1 MFTFSLYCIYYSF
14 CISTLRHRPT
24 QTQRGIQTMGNTHT
38 NDLHER
44 GIHIRFNTR
53 DSLFRALFGDESRKK
68 NTLELY
74 NAINNSHYTDENDI
88 TITTIENAIYL
99 DKKNDVSFLLEST
112 MSLYEHQ
119 STYNPNMPLRGLFYL
134 SRLYEKYIAQ
144 TGNEARLY
152 TKTRVRLPTP
162 KYVVFYNGADEKPDR
177 MELKLTDAFDRPE
190 ESCLEVTAI
199 MLNINHGRN
208 RELMEK
214 CQTLRGYALFF
225 GKVEQ
230 YLAQGL
236 TKEEAVTK
244 AVDDCIK
251 EGILRDYLEAHR
263 AEVIGMITKQ
273 YTEEEIHQMFFKN
286 GFNEGHDAGFDE
298 GHNAGFD
305 EGHDAGIL
313 SVLSSLVSDG
323 TLTLKDAATRAGL
336 SEDVFSEKMKN
347 G

>member
-1 MFTFSLYCIYYSF
+1 
-14 CISTLRHRPT
+14 
-24 QTQRGIQTMGNTHT
+24 MGETHAT
-38 NDLHER
+38 DIR
-44 GIHIRFNTR
+44 IRFNTR

-74 NAINNSHYTDENDI
+74 NAINNSHYTNEDDI

-134 SRLYEKYIAQ
+134 SRLYEKYITQ
-144 TGNEARLY
+144 SGNEARLY

-162 KYVVFYNGADEKPDR
+162 KYVVFYNGTDNKPDR
-177 MELKLTDAFDRPE
+177 MELKLTEAFDRPE

-214 CQTLRGYALFF
+214 CQTLQGYAAFF

-230 YLAQGL
+230 YLARGL
-236 TKEEAVTK
+236 SKEEAVTK
-244 AVDDCIK
+244 TVDDCIK
-251 EGILRDYLEAHR
+251 EDILTDYLEAHR

-273 YTEEEIHQMFFKN
+273 YTEEEVHQIYFQN
-286 GFNEGHDAGFDE
+286 GFDEGHGAGFDE
-298 GHNAGFD
+298 GSMRKLITIVKKKLALKQEADQISCDLVEDTSIINRII
-305 EGHDAGIL
+305 DAIRACPEDA
-313 SVLSSLVSDG
+313 SSDDIYV
-323 TLTLKDAATRAGL
+323 
-336 SEDVFSEKMKN
+336 KMQN
-347 G
+347 TSAV

>member
-1 MFTFSLYCIYYSF
+1 
-14 CISTLRHRPT
+14 
-24 QTQRGIQTMGNTHT
+24 MGNTRT
-38 NDLHER
+38 NDLHKSD
-44 GIHIRFNTR
+44 IHIRFNTR

-74 NAINNSHYTDENDI
+74 NAINGSHYTNEDDI

-119 STYNPNMPLRGLFYL
+119 STFNPNMPLRGLFYL
-134 SRLYEKYIAQ
+134 SRLYEKYITQ
-144 TGNEARLY
+144 SGNEAHLY
-152 TKTRVRLPTP
+152 TKTRIRLPTP

-177 MELKLTDAFDRPE
+177 MEIRLTEAFERPE
-190 ESCLEVTAI
+190 DSCLEVTAI

-214 CQTLRGYALFF
+214 CRTLRGYAVFF

-244 AVDDCIK
+244 TVDDCIK
-251 EGILRDYLEAHR
+251 EDILSDYLEAHR

-273 YTEEEIHQMFFKN
+273 YTEEEIQQIFYKN
-286 GFNEGHDAGFDE
+286 GHDAGREE
-298 GHNAGFD
+298 GR
-305 EGHDAGIL
+305 EEGIL
-313 SVLSSLVSDG
+313 SILS
-323 TLTLKDAATRAGL
+323 LKYTP
-336 SEDVFSEKMKN
+336 
-347 G
+347 